1 MKTITKQQV
10 MLLHTLLT
18 QKTGG
23 DNGLR
28 DDNLLDSAINSAFAT
43 FGGQDLFATTEQKAA
58 RLGFGL
64 ATNHPFVDGNK
75 RIGVLVMLVFL
86 RLNGVEICVTNDD
99 VVKLGLG
106 IANGTL
112 TCDNVLE
119 WITLHKK
126 IK

>member
-1 MKTITKQQV
+1 MKTLTKQQV
-10 MLLHTLLT
+10 LLLHTLLT

-28 DDNLLDSAINSAFAT
+28 DEGLLDSALNSANAT

-75 RIGVLVMLVFL
+75 RIGVLVLLTFL
-86 RLNGVEICVTNDD
+86 KINNVHLTATNND
-99 VVKLGLG
+99 VINIGMG

-112 TCDNVLE
+112 TYDDVLE
-119 WITLHKK
+119 WINTHKK
-126 IK
+126 

>member
-10 MLLHTLLT
+10 LLLHTLLT

-28 DDNLLDSAINSAFAT
+28 DEGLLDSALNSANAT

-75 RIGVLVMLVFL
+75 RIGVLVLLTFL
-86 RLNGVEICVTNDD
+86 KINNVHLTATNNDVTN
-99 VVKLGLG
+99 LGMG

-112 TCDNVLE
+112 TYDNVLE
-119 WITLHKK
+119 WINTHKK
-126 IK
+126 

>member
-1 MKTITKQQV
+1 MKMLTKQQV
-10 MLLHTLLT
+10 LLLHTLLT

-28 DDNLLDSAINSAFAT
+28 DEGLLDSALNSANAT

-75 RIGVLVMLVFL
+75 RIGVLVLLTFL
-86 RLNGVEICVTNDD
+86 KINNMHLTATNND
-99 VVKLGLG
+99 VANLGIG

-112 TCDNVLE
+112 TYDDVLE
-119 WITLHKK
+119 WINTHKK
-126 IK
+126 

>member
-10 MLLHTLLT
+10 LLLHTLLT

-28 DDNLLDSAINSAFAT
+28 DEGLLDSALNSANAT
-43 FGGQDLFATTEQKAA
+43 FGGQDLFATAEQKAA

-64 ATNHPFVDGNK
+64 ASNHPFVDGNK
-75 RIGVLVMLVFL
+75 RIGVLVLLTFL
-86 RLNGVEICVTNDD
+86 KINNVHLKATSDDVTN
-99 VVKLGLG
+99 LGMG

-112 TCDNVLE
+112 TYDNVLE
-119 WITLHKK
+119 WINTHKK
-126 IK
+126 